1 MPLSISPATDLFVLN
16 GSTVHQD
23 GGLVHTMFKPPAP
36 LMQLRVGYCLTDTTD
51 PDCGSAC
58 SSCRQ
63 QEAPPLASTSAPPTL
78 SRPAYSIRAH
88 MVRSSRPD
96 LCGTDCAPLDLWCI
110 PGSHTATSGYPS
122 GLAAATD
129 VPLAYPICAK
139 AGSAIMFHQAT
150 FHGGRYTPDLD
161 VDHCC
166 NPTAACGHA
175 SPFTT

>member
-1 MPLSISPATDLFVLN
+1 MLVLN

-63 QEAPPLASTSAPPTL
+63 QEAPPLASTTTPPTL
-78 SRPAYSIRAH
+78 SLAYIIHAH
-88 MVRSSRPD
+88 IVSASWPD
-96 LCGTDCAPLDLWCI
+96 LCGTNCAPSDLWCI

-122 GLAAATD
+122 GVAAAAD

-150 FHGGRYTPDLD
+150 FHGGRYTLGSD
-161 VDHCC
+161 VDQCC
-166 NPTAACGHA
+166 IPMAARRHARA